1 MGIQDLRGLG
11 FRASLHVLEL
21 GHLNFLGC
29 AACAEVYSSLLSL
42 LGQVRVQA
50 YPCSTLIV
58 PYSTLIV
65 PYSIFIVPYSILS

>member
-42 LGQVRVQA
+42 LGKSVCKHILV
-50 YPCSTLIV
+50 V
-58 PYSTLIV
+58 PS
-65 PYSIFIVPYSILS
+65 